1 MDENSFSHDF
11 GGTGKCLIPE
21 HRGGPPPANMPEA
34 GPEGALE
41 GLPGPAQ
48 AMFNRS
54 ASLL

>member
-1 MDENSFSHDF
+1 MKTPFRMISGDRKMSHSRTQ
-11 GGTGKCLIPE
+11 G
-21 HRGGPPPANMPEA
+21 RPPANMPEA